1 MKVRLRSGGTLSPA
15 PLFAALLVVGTIST
29 LWFAYRA
36 TQAWQQST
44 EESVR
49 ARGGELV
56 ALLALAL
63 RQDMRGGETYL
74 LQPINLA
81 MLEESSPY
89 DIADRCAGVF
99 ARFPYIESF
108 YVWRRTEGGSSD
120 LVFYNRSERLPP
132 WDDVSGSADLYPIVI
147 RSNPQNALTLVSAAL
162 SESADDARFAAVAG
176 QFNETAY
183 QVVAQRL
190 YDERQRLAAAV
201 GFTVNMDWVRAN
213 YFGNLIEQVQRLGGD
228 ASMRLEIVDANDQ
241 VLAHAG
247 PEASGRI
254 LASRS
259 FPLLFSEHVRALSA
273 GDPGDQWPIYVA
285 HVDIGR
291 DAALTVARRGAVRTL
306 GFLAVGTTAALAAL
320 FVTLRASRAAAALAL
335 RQSEF
340 VSAVSHEMKTPL
352 SMITLTGDSLANG
365 RCSTPDA
372 IREYGRLL
380 AAESRQLGLLID
392 NVLCYARLSD
402 EDGRRFDIIDLSE
415 LVCESID
422 RFRLQC
428 EAIGCSVS
436 VDASGVLLVKGDRRM
451 LRDLFDNLIDN
462 ALKYGGDAGDVIVRI
477 SASGDRAVVEISDV
491 GPGIPAEE
499 LELVFEK
506 FRRGSKTEHKYRGSG
521 LGLTI
526 ARRLADL
533 HKGHIELRSIEGRG
547 TTVRVDFP
555 LVVDGDAETEARPNE
570 WRSAVR

>member
-1 MKVRLRSGGTLSPA
+1 MKVRIPSGGTLSPA

-29 LWFAYRA
+29 LLFAYRA

-108 YVWRRTEGGSSD
+108 FIWRRAAHAGD
-120 LVFYNRSERLPP
+120 LVVYNRSERLPP

-147 RSNPQNALTLVSAAL
+147 RSNPQNALTLVSAVL
-162 SESADDARFAAVAG
+162 SESADDGRFAAVDG
-176 QFNETAY
+176 QFKGTAY
-183 QVVAQRL
+183 QLVAQRL
-190 YDERQRLAAAV
+190 YDDRQRLAAVV

-213 YFGNLIEQVQRLGGD
+213 YFGNLVEQVQRLGGD
-228 ASMRLEIVDANDQ
+228 ASMRLEIVDANDR

-247 PEASGRI
+247 PDASGRI

-273 GDPGDQWPIYVA
+273 GDSGDQWPVYVA

-291 DAALTVARRGAVRTL
+291 DAALTAARRGAVRTL

-335 RQSEF
+335 RQAEF

-365 RCSTPDA
+365 RCSTPAA

-402 EDGRRFDIIDLSE
+402 EDGRRFDTIDLSE

-436 VDASGVLLVKGDRRM
+436 VDASGVLFVKGDRRM

-477 SASGDRAVVEISDV
+477 SSSGERAVVEISDV
-491 GPGIPAEE
+491 GPGIPAKE

-533 HKGHIELRSIEGRG
+533 HQGHIELRSIEGRG
-547 TTVRVDFP
+547 TTVRVDLP
-555 LVVDGDAETEARPNE
+555 LAIEGDAATEVRPNE

>member
-1 MKVRLRSGGTLSPA
+1 MKVRIPSGGTLSPA

-29 LWFAYRA
+29 LLFAYRA

-108 YVWRRTEGGSSD
+108 FIWRRAAHAGD
-120 LVFYNRSERLPP
+120 LVVYNRSERLPP

-147 RSNPQNALTLVSAAL
+147 RSNPQNALTLVSAVL
-162 SESADDARFAAVAG
+162 SESADDGRFAAVDG
-176 QFNETAY
+176 QFKGTAY
-183 QVVAQRL
+183 QLVAQRL
-190 YDERQRLAAAV
+190 YDDRQRLAAVV
-201 GFTVNMDWVRAN
+201 GFTVNVDWVRAN
-213 YFGNLIEQVQRLGGD
+213 YFGNLVEQVQRLGGD
-228 ASMRLEIVDANDQ
+228 ASMRLEIVDANDR

-247 PEASGRI
+247 PDASGRI

-273 GDPGDQWPIYVA
+273 GDSGDQWPVYVA

-291 DAALTVARRGAVRTL
+291 DAALTAARRGAVRTL

-335 RQSEF
+335 RQAEF

-365 RCSTPDA
+365 RCSTPAA

-402 EDGRRFDIIDLSE
+402 EDGRRFDTIDLSE

-436 VDASGVLLVKGDRRM
+436 VDASGVLFVKGDRRM

-477 SASGDRAVVEISDV
+477 SSSGERAVVEISDV
-491 GPGIPAEE
+491 GPGIPAKE

-533 HKGHIELRSIEGRG
+533 HQGHIELRSIEGRG
-547 TTVRVDFP
+547 TTVRVDLP
-555 LVVDGDAETEARPNE
+555 LAIEGDAATEVRPNE